1 VIPLE
6 LSMLGVASSVASSS
20 PSVVQ
25 LKMEDQ
31 QSKQVMVTSEPASE
45 VAAVS
50 DSSPTSS
57 AAAGVSIPL
66 MPLPH
71 FIVPLQ
77 SGGPSPEPTVVER
90 DEASE
95 PKRLRIAEEGWTS
108 DS

>member
-1 VIPLE
+1 
-6 LSMLGVASSVASSS
+6 MLGVASSVASSS

-50 DSSPTSS
+50 DSS
-57 AAAGVSIPL
+57 AAAAASIPL